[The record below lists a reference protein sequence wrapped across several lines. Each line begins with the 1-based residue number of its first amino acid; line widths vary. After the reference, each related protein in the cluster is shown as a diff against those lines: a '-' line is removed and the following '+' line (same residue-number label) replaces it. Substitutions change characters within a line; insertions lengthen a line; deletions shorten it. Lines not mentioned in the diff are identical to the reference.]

1 MKDKVLRANLTHAV
15 ETFCKELRAYSA
27 DSMVCN
33 ITIITKASGVAAD
46 AECDPLLFRPLPDWY
61 KVRVVPTEAVDQ
73 DDSIIDESAKIFY
86 GHDHYGNEGILKVV
100 TYKETPE
107 EDEEEKGEEDG
118 P

>member
-15 ETFCKELRAYSA
+15 ETFAKELRAYSA

-46 AECDPLLFRPLPDWY
+46 AERDPLPDWY

-100 TYKETPE
+100 TYKEPPE
-107 EDEEEKGEEDG
+107 EDEEEEGGEDE
-118 P
+118 

>member
-1 MKDKVLRANLTHAV
+1 MKDQILKTNVTRAVESICKALRAH
-15 ETFCKELRAYSA
+15 SG
-27 DSMVCN
+27 DSLVCTV
-33 ITIITKASGVAAD
+33 TIISRCSGASKEED
-46 AECDPLLFRPLPDWY
+46 ENNLPDWY
-61 KVRVVPTEAVDQ
+61 KTRVVPTEAIDQ

>member
-46 AECDPLLFRPLPDWY
+46 AECDPLPDWY
-61 KVRVVPTEAVDQ
+61 KARVVPTEAVDQ

-100 TYKETPE
+100 TYKEPPE
-107 EDEEEKGEEDG
+107 EDEEEEGEEDG

>member
-15 ETFCKELRAYSA
+15 ETFYKELRAYSA

-46 AECDPLLFRPLPDWY
+46 DECDPLPDWY

-107 EDEEEKGEEDG
+107 EDEEEEGGEDE
-118 P
+118 

>member
-1 MKDKVLRANLTHAV
+1 MKDKVLRSNLTHAV
-15 ETFCKELRAYSA
+15 ESFAKELRAYSK
-27 DSMVCN
+27 DSMVCQ
-33 ITIITKASGVAAD
+33 ITIITKASGVEKEND
-46 AECDPLLFRPLPDWY
+46 LSPFPDWY

-100 TYKETPE
+100 PYKEPPE
-107 EDEEEKGEEDG
+107 EDEEEEGEEDG